1 MNLGKK
7 QLIVTTMKGGI
18 YALEPGSEKWT
29 KHLIDANSSGF
40 EHAAGL
46 FDITGDGKLEL
57 VVAADDQNVVKR
69 YQYNNGSFQGQII
82 APLEA
87 RDLTWSIEIC
97 HQTSL

>member
-7 QLIVTTMKGGI
+7 QLVVTTMKGGI
-18 YALEPGSEKWT
+18 YALEPGLEKWT

-46 FDITGDGKLEL
+46 FDIRGDGKLEL
-57 VVAADDQNVVKR
+57 VVAADDQNVVKL
-69 YQYNNGSFQGQII
+69 YSYANGQFQGQVIGS
-82 APLEA
+82 LEA

-97 HQTSL
+97 RGTSL